1 MQDVFQ
7 QLQVVCAVA
16 VFDML
21 LHTPATSFAVQHK
34 LSIVNFVVTTV
45 LAVKL
50 SHTVARYAFL
60 PYAVYVFIT
69 SQCGS
74 G

>member
-1 MQDVFQ
+1 M
-7 QLQVVCAVA
+7 CALA
-16 VFDML
+16 VFDLL
-21 LHTPATSFAVQHK
+21 LHTPATSFGVQHK

-45 LAVKL
+45 LPVKP
-50 SHTVARYAFL
+50 SHTVAGYAFL

-69 SQCGS
+69 SQRSS